1 MTDPVFVD
9 TNVLIYC
16 RDASEAERQQR
27 AMEWM
32 RHLWTTRT
40 GRLSIQVLQEFY
52 AVVTGKLDPGL
63 DPEIAR
69 ADVRSLLT
77 WKPVRIE
84 ADVIEAA
91 WSLQDRHSLSWWD
104 ALIVSAAQMAGCG
117 YFLSEDLQEGQRLGN
132 IVVVDPFQSAPGS
145 LGS

>member
-16 RDASEAERQQR
+16 RDASEAEKQQR
-27 AMEWM
+27 ALEWM
-32 RHLWTTRT
+32 RHLWTTRS

-91 WSLQDRHSLSWWD
+91 WLLQDRHSLSWWD
-104 ALIVSAAQMAGCG
+104 ALIVSAAQVAGCG
-117 YFLSEDLQEGQRLGN
+117 YLLSEDLQAGQRFGN
-132 IVVVDPFQSAPGS
+132 VVVVDPFQSVPGS

>member
-16 RDASEAERQQR
+16 RDASEAEKQRR

-32 RHLWTTRT
+32 KHLWTTRS

-52 AVVTGKLDPGL
+52 AVVTGRLNPGL

-69 ADVRSLLT
+69 ADVRSLLA
-77 WKPVRIE
+77 WKPVRI
-84 ADVIEAA
+84 DTTVIEAA
-91 WSLQDRHSLSWWD
+91 WLLQDRHSLSWWD
-104 ALIVSAAQMAGCG
+104 ALIVSAAQLVGCD
-117 YFLSEDLQEGQRLGN
+117 YLLSEDLRAGQRFGK
-132 IVVVDPFQSAPGS
+132 VVVIDPFQSAPE
-145 LGS
+145 

>member
-9 TNVLIYC
+9 TNILIYC
-16 RDASEAERQQR
+16 RDASEAEKQQR

-32 RHLWTTRT
+32 RHLWTTRS

-84 ADVIEAA
+84 ADVIEA
-91 WSLQDRHSLSWWD
+91 
-104 ALIVSAAQMAGCG
+104 GCG
-117 YFLSEDLQEGQRLGN
+117 YLLSEDLQEGQRFGN
-132 IVVVDPFQSAPGS
+132 VVVVDPFQSAPGS

>member
-16 RDASEAERQQR
+16 RDASEAEKQQR

-32 RHLWTTRT
+32 RHLWTTRS

-91 WSLQDRHSLSWWD
+91 WLLQDRHSLSWWD
-104 ALIVSAAQMAGCG
+104 ALIVSAAQVAGCG
-117 YFLSEDLQEGQRLGN
+117 YLLSEDLQAGQRFGN
-132 IVVVDPFQSAPGS
+132 VVVVDPFQSVPGS

>member
-16 RDASEAERQQR
+16 RDASEAEKQQR

-32 RHLWTTRT
+32 RHLWTTRS

-63 DPEIAR
+63 DPEIVR

-91 WSLQDRHSLSWWD
+91 WLLQDRHSLSWWD
-104 ALIVSAAQMAGCG
+104 ALIVSAAQVAGCG
-117 YFLSEDLQEGQRLGN
+117 YLLSEDLQAGQRFGN
-132 IVVVDPFQSAPGS
+132 VVVVDPFQSVPGS